1 MAARH
6 GVKRVPEI
14 ARNRRPTLAKY
25 AVDGMLADVKIA

>member
-25 AVDGMLADVKIA
+25 AGQLGFTGDFA